1 MTMNDDEIPPYQTP
15 SQATAWWNGLSP
27 AEQQRHLAPLATY
40 QRAMRA
46 DGSPGALA
54 TLAYWE
60 RVRVLH
66 AYLTRDHRS
75 GNEAMRQ

>member
-1 MTMNDDEIPPYQTP
+1 MTDGATPPYHSLSP
-15 SQATAWWNGLSP
+15 ATAWWNGLSP
-27 AEQQRHLAPLATY
+27 AEQQRYLAPLAAY

-66 AYLTRDHRS
+66 AYLTCDHRS
-75 GNEAMRQ
+75 GNGAMRQ

>member
-1 MTMNDDEIPPYQTP
+1 
-15 SQATAWWNGLSP
+15 
-27 AEQQRHLAPLATY
+27 
-40 QRAMRA
+40 MRA

-66 AYLTRDHRS
+66 AYLTCDHRS
-75 GNEAMRQ
+75 GNGAMRQ